1 MIPFTTYIWKTKT
14 VTVRLV
20 MLGENL
26 IVSVAPK
33 YKMCKIRFNKK
44 VLPKNVLKKQIWQNF
59 AVPW

>member
-14 VTVRLV
+14 VTVRLI

-26 IVSVAPK
+26 TVSVAPK

-44 VLPKNVLKKQIWQNF
+44 VLPKNVLKKQI
-59 AVPW
+59 